1 MTDTAEQRAMAD
13 TAEQLRRLKNT
24 IMGASHRL
32 TLLSKS
38 PELAR
43 ESDTLRQIAMELQSN
58 VEQLERLLASVRR
71 GR

>member
-1 MTDTAEQRAMAD
+1 MTD

-32 TLLSKS
+32 SRLAGTA
-38 PELAR
+38 ELGQQAASLR
-43 ESDTLRQIAMELQSN
+43 EIAAELNAS
-58 VEQLERLLASVRR
+58 VERLERLLTSVRR

>member
-1 MTDTAEQRAMAD
+1 VTD

-43 ESDTLRQIAMELQSN
+43 ESDSLLEVAMALQSS
-58 VEQLERLLASVRR
+58 VEELERLLASVRS

>member
-1 MTDTAEQRAMAD
+1 MTDS
-13 TAEQLRRLKNT
+13 AEQLRRLKNT

-32 TLLSKS
+32 TLLAQS
-38 PELAR
+38 PELAW
-43 ESDTLRQIAMELQSN
+43 ESGALQEIAAELQSN

>member
-1 MTDTAEQRAMAD
+1 VTD

-24 IMGASHRL
+24 IMGVSHRL

-43 ESDTLRQIAMELQSN
+43 ESDSLLEVATALQSS
-58 VEQLERLLASVRR
+58 VEELERLLASVRS